1 MAKFTCPPQTPSGA
15 GTFANNLVGL
25 QLVTGGGLTQGTFN
39 FTLSASEKVNRNFS
53 TGTFS
58 NPISLDSMG
67 ITDINQAKA
76 IIENNYKVYPNF
88 DLTQVT
94 NFVLYGSM
102 AKRMSAAVTQVIS
115 YFPGALESTTLRLDY
130 STGVTAFNVVFSLQ
144 YNETTFDLDLSKI
157 RNPFGV
163 DYTTNSTRNLSLR
176 EIPVST
182 LRNMT
187 LEYAKYSMYYN
198 EIGYQV
204 KRIVPTDSLTSGNLN
219 ITVVGNPFSGETNV
233 FGNII
238 IRPNDSEV
246 NKVFN
251 ENLDEV
257 ENFLLNRTSTPIYT
271 ASFVVP
277 KEADDGTYYS
287 DNASVTWP
295 ILGLWNLD
303 IISSTFTD
311 YLTVLNDI
319 SLSFDSYRTNLISR
333 FFTTPAFKEFDTI
346 GQKMDKVLQIYGRS
360 FDEVNKYITSLS
372 YVTSVNYNVR
382 NDIPSQLLR
391 NLAQT
396 LGWQTNIS
404 PITNTDFLN
413 SVFGQSNQD
422 KSMFSGVPVAQTP
435 DELNYQ
441 FYRNILLNT
450 AYLFKSKGT
459 RKSIENLLRLIG
471 APEALVEFNEYVY
484 LADQKININKF
495 NTYYAQ
501 ISGGTL
507 VEQTPTLES
516 SNVFTLFGVQYT
528 GFTTTATIQDVN
540 ITIDEFPID
549 EFGFPKPITDSE
561 AYFFQIGSGWFEQT
575 PQHRAPEQVNPTLSV
590 FTGLNPD
597 YQTSLK
603 PYTYGQ
609 EYLDR
614 FRKFPFIQL
623 GYNISPSVDNN
634 KSWYDSEVLL
644 RVNLDGNINARYFV
658 SDDKLV
664 LNVKNTEIFLNPAQ
678 GLLYDVWYMS
688 RLYNYPIPNQGLNY
702 VNPNSCFPNALSC
715 YPDRGGVDWTIINP
729 QPKQKTFFEF
739 AQTFWKNTINV
750 RNRQYSTD
758 GKTSGYPT
766 LQSIYWKYLQ
776 SLQDVNIENNNFTY
790 QTMIEYVN
798 GLGDYWIRLIEQ
810 MVPATTIWN
819 TGVKLE
825 NSIFHRQKF
834 QWKRQ
839 RGCQIIL
846 DTPPPTPNPSE
857 LCECISVTGAS
868 EGSNTLITTL
878 NPNGFVN
885 GKQSFL
891 GYDPCCGLVRDMV
904 ISYNSGST
912 RWEYYYDGVLVGT
925 LNSTSDCPIGSVWL
939 STKNNVGTIASTNRV
954 ICPNPASFTPLRP
967 NPCRPCELND
977 SLYTYDCPVQNTECP
992 KYPWLSNPLLGSFG
1006 SVLGKLLN
1014 DYLTSI
1020 GYDPNNCSL
1029 NTLTTEWYVDIRID
1043 DIQVVTYPFFN
1054 GIGYNLIPLSYPTTS
1069 NWDTALVAAMD
1080 LIKPLGYDYYFT
1092 SDDTIV
1098 VYNQVCSV
1106 SEADINF
1113 KLNIGINFS
1122 IYCV

>member
-319 SLSFDSYRTNLISR
+319 SISFDSYRTNLISR

-413 SVFGQSNQD
+413 SVFGQLNQD

-575 PQHRAPEQVNPTLSV
+575 PQHRAP
-590 FTGLNPD
+590 
-597 YQTSLK
+597 
-603 PYTYGQ
+603 
-609 EYLDR
+609 
-614 FRKFPFIQL
+614 
-623 GYNISPSVDNN
+623 
-634 KSWYDSEVLL
+634 
-644 RVNLDGNINARYFV
+644 
-658 SDDKLV
+658 
-664 LNVKNTEIFLNPAQ
+664 
-678 GLLYDVWYMS
+678 
-688 RLYNYPIPNQGLNY
+688 
-702 VNPNSCFPNALSC
+702 
-715 YPDRGGVDWTIINP
+715 
-729 QPKQKTFFEF
+729 
-739 AQTFWKNTINV
+739 
-750 RNRQYSTD
+750 
-758 GKTSGYPT
+758 
-766 LQSIYWKYLQ
+766 
-776 SLQDVNIENNNFTY
+776 
-790 QTMIEYVN
+790 
-798 GLGDYWIRLIEQ
+798 
-810 MVPATTIWN
+810 
-819 TGVKLE
+819 
-825 NSIFHRQKF
+825 
-834 QWKRQ
+834 
-839 RGCQIIL
+839 
-846 DTPPPTPNPSE
+846 
-857 LCECISVTGAS
+857 
-868 EGSNTLITTL
+868 
-878 NPNGFVN
+878 
-885 GKQSFL
+885 
-891 GYDPCCGLVRDMV
+891 
-904 ISYNSGST
+904 
-912 RWEYYYDGVLVGT
+912 
-925 LNSTSDCPIGSVWL
+925 
-939 STKNNVGTIASTNRV
+939 
-954 ICPNPASFTPLRP
+954 
-967 NPCRPCELND
+967 
-977 SLYTYDCPVQNTECP
+977 
-992 KYPWLSNPLLGSFG
+992 
-1006 SVLGKLLN
+1006 
-1014 DYLTSI
+1014 
-1020 GYDPNNCSL
+1020 
-1029 NTLTTEWYVDIRID
+1029 
-1043 DIQVVTYPFFN
+1043 
-1054 GIGYNLIPLSYPTTS
+1054 
-1069 NWDTALVAAMD
+1069 
-1080 LIKPLGYDYYFT
+1080 
-1092 SDDTIV
+1092 
-1098 VYNQVCSV
+1098 
-1106 SEADINF
+1106 
-1113 KLNIGINFS
+1113 
-1122 IYCV
+1122 